1 MCMDDTCIDETL
13 ICMDD
18 TCISKNLM
26 EMRLMCM
33 DEIIAYDC
41 CV

>member
-33 DEIIAYDC
+33 DEIIAYDY